1 MAKYKQVKRGHMR
14 VSRQQLGMTIK
25 RLELTTGK
33 KFDKNYAYGYGV
45 KLTDES
51 GSVDLSPRM
60 TTRELYDAVHVA
72 LNIIEYAKK

>member
-1 MAKYKQVKRGHMR
+1 MR
-14 VSRQQLGMTIK
+14 VTKQQLGMAIK

-33 KFDKNYAYGYGV
+33 KFDKNVDGTGV
-45 KLTDES
+45 KLGNED
-51 GSVDLSPRM
+51 GSTEISPRM